1 MQTRGPMC
9 TVTKKK
15 DRLMEIFF
23 RAMKGEHLSIKNL
36 AQEYGVSTK
45 SVSRDINEIKNFLSD
60 SRDLVGNTELKYSA
74 ADKTYYLELDNFLL
88 SKELIALI
96 KTMIGCRAFS
106 RTELLELITKLKSF
120 TTTHDRNTLDKI
132 ISKEIYHYNE
142 VRHDCKSVI
151 DYIWQLT
158 HCIDEQIEITIEYY
172 KMSRER
178 IRRKLHPVSLMFS
191 DYYFY
196 LIAYSCENEQIHPC
210 EQVQAKYYQV
220 DRIIRIIEHRSH
232 FQLDAERS
240 FDEGELRNRIQ
251 YMFPG
256 KYRKIRFEF
265 WGPSVQAILDRIPTA
280 RIVDEVNGKKI
291 IEAEVY
297 GSGINMY
304 LLSQGS
310 KLRVLEPAEFVE
322 EMKSEVEAMRQLYQ

>member
-9 TVTKKK
+9 TTIKKK

-23 RAMKGEHLSIKNL
+23 RAMKGEHLSIKRL

-106 RTELLELITKLKSF
+106 RTELLDLITKLKSF

-142 VRHDCKSVI
+142 VQHDCKSVI

-196 LIAYSCENEQIHPC
+196 LIAYTCENQNEHAGVQK
-210 EQVQAKYYQV
+210 QAKYYRV
-220 DRIIRIIEHRSH
+220 DRIVRIIEHRSH
-232 FQLDAERS
+232 FQLDTAHA
-240 FDEGELRNRIQ
+240 FDEGELRNKIQ

-280 RIVDEVNGKKI
+280 RIVDEVNGRKI

-322 EMKSEVEAMRQLYQ
+322 EMKAEVEAMRELYP

>member
-1 MQTRGPMC
+1 MNTRGPMC
-9 TVTKKK
+9 ITTKKK
-15 DRLMEIFF
+15 DRLMEIFY
-23 RAMKGEHLSIKNL
+23 RAMKGEHLSVKNL

-88 SKELIALI
+88 NKELIALI
-96 KTMIGCRAFS
+96 KVMIGCRAFS
-106 RTELLELITKLKSF
+106 RTELLELVTKLKSF

-158 HCIDEQIEITIEYY
+158 HCIDERIEITVEYY

-178 IRRKLHPVSLMFS
+178 VKRKLHPVALMFS

-196 LIAYSCENEQIHPC
+196 LIAYPC
-210 EQVQAKYYQV
+210 EEDHPRAKYYRV
-220 DRIIRIIEHRSH
+220 DRIVRITEHRSH
-232 FQLDAERS
+232 FQMDEEHS
-240 FDEGELRNRIQ
+240 FDEGELRNKIQ

-291 IEAEVY
+291 IEAEIY

-310 KLRVLEPAEFVE
+310 KLRVLEPADFVE
-322 EMKSEVEAMRQLYQ
+322 EMRTEVEAMRAMYQSS